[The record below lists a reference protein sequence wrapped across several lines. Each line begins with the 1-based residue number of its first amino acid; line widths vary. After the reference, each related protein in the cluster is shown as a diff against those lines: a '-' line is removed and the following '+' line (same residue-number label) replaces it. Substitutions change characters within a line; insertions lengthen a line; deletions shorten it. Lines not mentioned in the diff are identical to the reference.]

1 MNNMENN
8 MRKSSHVQRY
18 FRFYAT
24 LVVIAIAF
32 LSGLVIGAWKI
43 NGVAVSQVGDVVINK
58 FTDDPETQEIDFG
71 IFWETWRTIQ
81 NKYYDRPV
89 SESDLFYGALI
100 GMSAG
105 VQDPYTVFFD
115 PEISQD
121 FNEQISG
128 TFEGIGIEIGIKEE
142 QLVVIAPLPETP
154 AYNAGVLAGD
164 QIVSIDGTD
173 TAGITLDL
181 AVTMIRGEKGTPVEL
196 GVRREGE
203 EDTITISIIRET
215 IIIESISWEM
225 LESNVAH
232 IVLSDFNDNTEKGF
246 EKAIREIILEEPVG
260 IILDLRNN
268 PGGFLATAVNIA
280 GYFIQEDEVVLI
292 EDFGNGKQ
300 NSYSVENG
308 EDFIDYP
315 MVVLVNGG
323 TASASEIVAGAI
335 QDHGMATILGE
346 QTFGKGTVQELKE
359 FADGSSLKITVAE
372 WLTPN
377 GRSID
382 KEGIEPDIVIEI
394 TQEDIEAGIDLQ
406 LDSAVKLLTEL

>member
-1 MNNMENN
+1 

>member
-1 MNNMENN
+1 MENHT
-8 MRKSSHVQRY
+8 RKPSRVQRY
-18 FRFYAT
+18 FKFYST
-24 LVVIAIAF
+24 LVIIFIAF
-32 LSGLVIGAWKI
+32 LGGILFGAWKF
-43 NGVAVSQVGDVVINK
+43 NGVAVSQVGDIVVNK
-58 FTDDPETQEIDFG
+58 FTDNPETQEIDFG

-89 SESDLFYGALI
+89 SEKDLFYGALV
-100 GMSAG
+100 GMSAS

-128 TFEGIGIEIGIKEE
+128 TFEGIGIEIGIKDD

-173 TAGITLDL
+173 TTGITLDL
-181 AVTMIRGEKGTPVEL
+181 AVGMIRGEKGTSVEL
-196 GVRREGE
+196 GIRRENE
-203 EDTITISIIRET
+203 EDLVSISIVRET
-215 IIIESISWEM
+215 IKVESISWKM
-225 LESNVAH
+225 LDGNVAH
-232 IVLSDFNDNTEKGF
+232 IVLSDFNENTEKGF
-246 EKAIREIILEEPVG
+246 EKAVREIILEEPKGV
-260 IILDLRNN
+260 ILDLRNN

-280 GYFIQEDEVVLI
+280 GYFVAENDVVLV
-292 EDFGNGKQ
+292 EDFGNGNE
-300 NSYSVENG
+300 NSYVVENG

-315 MVVLVNGG
+315 MIVLVNAG

-335 QDHGMATILGE
+335 QDHGIATVLGE
-346 QTFGKGTVQELKE
+346 QTFGKGTVQELNE

-382 KEGIEPDIVIEI
+382 KEGITPDVIVEI
-394 TQEDIEAGIDLQ
+394 TLDDIEAGLDPQ
-406 LDSAVKLLTEL
+406 LNKAVELLTE

>member
-8 MRKSSHVQRY
+8 IRKPSKVQRY
-18 FRFYAT
+18 FRFYST
-24 LVVIAIAF
+24 LVIIIIAF
-32 LSGLVIGAWKI
+32 LSGLLIGAWKI

-58 FTDDPETQEIDFG
+58 FSNDPETQEIDFG

-89 SESDLFYGALI
+89 SEKDLFYGALL

-121 FNEQISG
+121 FNEQING
-128 TFEGIGIEIGIKEE
+128 TFEGIGIEIGLKEE
-142 QLVVIAPLPETP
+142 QLVVIAPLPGTP
-154 AYNAGVLAGD
+154 AFNAGMLAGD
-164 QIVSIDGTD
+164 KIVKIDGTG
-173 TAGITLDL
+173 TTGITLDV
-181 AVTMIRGEKGTPVEL
+181 AVTMIRGEKGSTVEL
-196 GVRREGE
+196 GVKREGE
-203 EDTITISIIRET
+203 DDIIEIPIVRGTIR
-215 IIIESISWEM
+215 IESISWKM
-225 LESNVAH
+225 LEGNVAH
-232 IVLSDFNDNTEKGF
+232 IVLSDFNENTENGF

-260 IILDLRNN
+260 VVLDLRNN

-280 GYFIQEDEVVLI
+280 GYFIQEDKVVLI
-292 EDFGNGKQ
+292 EDFGNGNE

-308 EDFIDYP
+308 EDFVDYP
-315 MVVLVNGG
+315 MIVLVNGG

-335 QDHGMATILGE
+335 QDHKIGRVIGE

-372 WLTPN
+372 WLTPD

-382 KEGIEPDIVIEI
+382 KEGITPDVIVEI
-394 TQEDIEAGIDLQ
+394 TQEDIESEIDPQ
-406 LDSAVKLLTEL
+406 LNKAVELLTE